1 MKLCAAHREWMQTKL
16 QLHTTICI
24 IKFWDQADG
33 TLAVL
38 ACTRLARDV
47 GAFDEAT
54 DCSGK

>member
-1 MKLCAAHREWMQTKL
+1 MQTKL